1 VRAGIETVY
10 CPPPAFGSLAASG
23 LNSLAEILL
32 TNDDGVHAPG
42 IVILADALSKVGRV
56 TVVAPDREKS
66 ASSQSLTLHDP
77 IRCDAVA
84 ERRYSVSGTPS
95 DCVILALHYLLPK
108 RPDLVISG
116 INRGP
121 NLGRDIG
128 YSGTVAGAV
137 EGANHDIPAFAVSLA
152 MSTEYQYEAAAQFS
166 ASLAEKMLESPLPKG
181 SILNVNVPAPPI
193 KGVRITVQGKRN
205 IRNLIVENT
214 DPRGRKYFWLDQDLH
229 MPEAEENPAS
239 DYLAVTEGYV
249 SLTPLRI
256 DRTNY
261 DLAETMATWPAP
273 LFKETI
279 SVTQ

>member
-1 VRAGIETVY
+1 M
-10 CPPPAFGSLAASG
+10 
-23 LNSLAEILL
+23 AEILV
-32 TNDDGVHAPG
+32 TNDDGVHSPG
-42 IVILADALSKVGRV
+42 ILSLAKALSKVGRV

-66 ASSQSLTLHDP
+66 ATSQSLTLHDP
-77 IRCDAVA
+77 IRCEAVG
-84 ERRYSVSGTPS
+84 EGRYSVSGTPS
-95 DCVILALHYLLPK
+95 DCVILALHHLLPK
-108 RPDLVISG
+108 RPDLVVSG

-121 NLGRDIG
+121 NLGKDIG

-152 MSTEYQYEAAAQFS
+152 TWTEFQYDGAAQFA
-166 ASLAEKMLESPLPKG
+166 ASLVGKILESPLPQG
-181 SILNVNVPAPPI
+181 SILNVNVPAAPI
-193 KGVRITVQGKRN
+193 KGVRITCQGKRN

-239 DYLAVTEGYV
+239 DYVAVAEGYI

-261 DLAETMATWPAP
+261 DLAEAMASWPAS
-273 LFKETI
+273 LFKEAI
-279 SVTQ
+279 PLTQ